1 MLDLARRRSTVR
13 CDFVGLR
20 VDIYRPAGG
29 WDATAGGVSM
39 HHDQMIIY
47 PEEAVGRAGDDV
59 LVLVIHRL
67 GLRAVPYRL
76 WAAGRWV
83 MFGGQSCFT
92 SDSRFPSAQPIKIFD
107 RIESSDV

>member
-29 WDATAGGVSM
+29 WDATADGASA
-39 HHDQMIIY
+39 HHDQMTIY
-47 PEEAVGRAGDDV
+47 PEAAVARTGDDV
-59 LVLVIHRL
+59 LVLVAHRL
-67 GLRAVPYRL
+67 GLRAIPYRL
-76 WAAGRWV
+76 WATGHWV
-83 MFGGQSCFT
+83 MFGGHFCFT

-107 RIESSDV
+107 RIEGGDA